1 MSQTETDIKAVAL
14 DAWLDEETDSG
25 RFTSQDICDLLRETV
40 SMTPDEATALMLERG
55 WTLQRSDDRLV
66 WVRI

>member
-1 MSQTETDIKAVAL
+1 MRENETDIKAVAL

-40 SMTPDEATALMLERG
+40 SLAPDEVTQYMVSHGYSLDR
-55 WTLQRSDDRLV
+55 QFDRLV
-66 WVRI
+66 WVKV